1 MRCLLYRLQLE
12 GKLFLREGECETLF
26 YMYGPLVF
34 RSIIGLF
41 MIGPKAENYFGLSPD
56 LATAS
61 ACDAG

>member
-1 MRCLLYRLQLE
+1 VTI
-12 GKLFLREGECETLF
+12 CETLF